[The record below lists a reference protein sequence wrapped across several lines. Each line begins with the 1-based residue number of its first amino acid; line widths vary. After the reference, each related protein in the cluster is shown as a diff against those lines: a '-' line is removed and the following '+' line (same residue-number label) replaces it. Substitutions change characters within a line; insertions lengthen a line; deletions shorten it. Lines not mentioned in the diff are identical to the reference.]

1 MLQSGVLLYGKYI
14 RLPQSSKMWLGERQD
29 CCNLVSLHN
38 GNTRDCCKVVTFYS
52 AGKNFAAISNVF
64 CRNVT
69 KFSKKCLLSLRR
81 LSVWS
86 AKSEKLRVSNA
97 FLTPSTLNTGRS
109 CIGTRLSFPGT
120 YRNFQSIATAFRVL
134 QISVAIIPGGAIQ
147 FSECSQKSE
156 QKGGKVIGCFRGL
169 RGCRDRL

>member
-1 MLQSGVLLYGKYI
+1 MRRFALFREGIKQDCRNPGCFFCEIYKNAAIRDASFVEDARIQQSGVLLYGKYI

-29 CCNLVSLHN
+29 CRNLVSLHN

-86 AKSEKLRVSNA
+86 AKSEL
-97 FLTPSTLNTGRS
+97 L
-109 CIGTRLSFPGT
+109 I
-120 YRNFQSIATAFRVL
+120 
-134 QISVAIIPGGAIQ
+134 
-147 FSECSQKSE
+147 
-156 QKGGKVIGCFRGL
+156 
-169 RGCRDRL
+169 